1 MPLYCSAIVYLLLL
15 LGGDSLTPEDM
26 ENLLLTIKDDLSEVK
41 GDNKYVIKKMDSF
54 CVFKDSAAIDIANL
68 KSHCEN
74 QKSLPDRVSSLEK
87 FRWLSTGAL
96 LILAALIGWGWLVV
110 GGAK

>member
-1 MPLYCSAIVYLLLL
+1 MPLYCSAIVYISVT
-15 LGGDSLTPEDM
+15 LGDDGLTPDDM
-26 ENLLLTIKDDLSEVK
+26 DTLLSEIRADLSEMKV
-41 GDNKYVIKKMDSF
+41 DTKYITKKVDSF
-54 CVFKDSAAIDIANL
+54 CTFKDSAAIDIANL

-96 LILAALIGWGWLVV
+96 IILAALIGWGWLVV